1 MNKFFKMVSVF
12 LIASFLTLSVSGCY
26 GSFNLT
32 KKLYNWNGTVGS
44 KFANS
49 AVMWVMMIVPVYG
62 VAGFV
67 DFVFLNVVEFWTG
80 TNPMAMQDG
89 EKETQMV
96 MMDGQEYM
104 VTATK
109 NRFDVTSM
117 SDQSKTVSLIFN
129 EEKGSWVITD
139 QNSNEITVA
148 QLDQTN
154 QNLLKLIY
162 PDGYTVDVNLNE

>member
-1 MNKFFKMVSVF
+1 MNRFFKIVSVI
-12 LIASFLTLSVSGCY
+12 LITSFLTFSITGCY
-26 GSFNLT
+26 GNFSLT
-32 KKLYNWNGTVGS
+32 KKLYNWNGTIGG

-49 AVMWVMMIVPVYG
+49 AVMWVLMIIPVYSI
-62 VAGFV
+62 AGFI
-67 DFVFLNVVEFWTG
+67 DFAILNVIEFWTG
-80 TNPMAMQDG
+80 TNPMAMNEG

-117 SDQSKTVSLIFN
+117 NDQSKTVSLIFN
-129 EEKGSWVITD
+129 EEKGAWVITD
-139 QNSNEITVA
+139 QNDNEITVA

-154 QNLLKLIY
+154 RNLLKLIY
-162 PDGYTVDVNLNE
+162 PDGYTMDINMNN